1 MATTTSPVAAR
12 GTARPLRW
20 LREAV
25 LIVVLVGL
33 ALYPP
38 LAGGFVPQQATGYL
52 IYGLLAFSVALIVGY
67 ARLFNIGIGATFGAS
82 AYTVAILSQ
91 HGVHDPVPLFLASI
105 GAGLAISV
113 VFAIYAVVASGIE
126 YLMLTFLTTIA
137 MARVPS
143 LAPHLTGGDNG
154 LIVKGGLKVSFGLS
168 PLFGTEF
175 YYFTLGVVV
184 ACVLLCWY
192 VLASQ
197 AGKAVRAIGRNPQR
211 AAAMGYHVNQ
221 YRVAL
226 TFLAGFVAAVAGWL
240 FALQRSFVS
249 EDLLGLTNSLNGL
262 VYALVGGVDYLLGPF
277 AGATGFRYLTETLGR
292 HSTQSGL
299 YIGLALLVVVYLM
312 PDGVLGLLA
321 AVARRLFGLLPTR
334 GQQRAL
340 PGQPHQPPVA
350 AAPDGP
356 ASRREV

>member
-1 MATTTSPVAAR
+1 MATTISPATTR
-12 GTARPLRW
+12 GASRRLRW
-20 LREAV
+20 LREVA
-25 LIVVLVGL
+25 LIVVLVVL

-52 IYGLLAFSVALIVGY
+52 IYGLLAFAVALIVGY

-91 HGVHDPVPLFLASI
+91 HGVHDPIPLLLAAI

-277 AGATGFRYLTETLGR
+277 AGAVGFRYLTETLGR

-321 AVARRLFGLLPTR
+321 MLARRLSWLIPTGSR
-334 GQQRAL
+334 QRAL
-340 PGQPHQPPVA
+340 SEREPPVA
-350 AAPDGP
+350 ATTAD
-356 ASRREV
+356 EH

>member
-1 MATTTSPVAAR
+1 MVTTTTPATAR
-12 GTARPLRW
+12 GTARW
-20 LREAV
+20 LRRLREVA
-25 LIVVLVGL
+25 LIGALVVL

-82 AYTVAILSQ
+82 AYAVAILTQ
-91 HGVHDPVPLFLASI
+91 RGVHDPLPLLVASI
-105 GAGLAISV
+105 GAGLAMSV

-126 YLMLTFLTTIA
+126 YLMLTFLTTMA
-137 MARVPS
+137 MWRVPS
-143 LAPHLTGGDNG
+143 LAPELTGGDNG

-312 PDGVLGLLA
+312 PDGVLGLLPTL
-321 AVARRLFGLLPTR
+321 VRRLSGLVPAR
-334 GQQRAL
+334 GRVPAR
-340 PGQPHQPPVA
+340 PHPPATAQEQSHPSVEA
-350 AAPDGP
+350 RG
-356 ASRREV
+356 EG